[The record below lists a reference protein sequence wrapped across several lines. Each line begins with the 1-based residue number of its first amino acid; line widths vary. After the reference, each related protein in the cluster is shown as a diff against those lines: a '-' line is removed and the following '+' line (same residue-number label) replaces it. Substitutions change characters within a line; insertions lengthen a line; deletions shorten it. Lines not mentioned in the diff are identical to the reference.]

1 MAITYAIDGFREAI
15 AGPSMSAVYYDLEM
29 LGVFFIIFLLLVI
42 LKKPFHKAT
51 EFMNDKFRESGL

>member
-1 MAITYAIDGFREAI
+1 TYAIDGFREAI
-15 AGPSMSAVYYDLEM
+15 AGPSMSSVYYDLEM